1 MPTLRRYVNDPG
13 YYVVAALGGKPVT
26 FQLTKEGEKHLI
38 QVMNLDNQSHFD
50 VAALILLIERR
61 WAYTNRFGPGD
72 QFHSAD
78 SLSVYDPGN
87 DSINLERVDA
97 AKLERH
103 VVIRLE
109 SADQGTLDTFIA
121 RMMEVLLENA
131 ASVRGPLPLPTRR
144 ECYRAIS
151 ASHVRDYWVYTHK
164 RMLTLVDPKSPI
176 LAMAGAIDVPPGVDV
191 KVREITRSVHVAKS
205 TK

>member
-13 YYVVAALGGKPVT
+13 YYVVAAIGGKPVT

-38 QVMNLDNQSHFD
+38 QVLNLQNQSHFD
-50 VAALILLIERR
+50 VGVLFLLIERR
-61 WAYTNRFGPGD
+61 WAYTNRSGPGD
-72 QFHSAD
+72 QFLSAD
-78 SLSVYDPGN
+78 SLRAYDPGN
-87 DSINLERVDA
+87 DSINLERVHA

-109 SADQGTLDTFIA
+109 SADQGAMDTFIA

-131 ASVRGPLPLPTRR
+131 ASVLGPLPLPTRR
-144 ECYRAIS
+144 ERYRAIS
-151 ASHVRDYWVYTHK
+151 ASQVRDYWVYTHK
-164 RMLTLVDPKSPI
+164 RILTLVDPESPI
-176 LAMAGAIDVPPGVDV
+176 LAKAGTIDVPPGVDV
-191 KVREITRSVHVAKS
+191 KVRETTRSVHVAKS